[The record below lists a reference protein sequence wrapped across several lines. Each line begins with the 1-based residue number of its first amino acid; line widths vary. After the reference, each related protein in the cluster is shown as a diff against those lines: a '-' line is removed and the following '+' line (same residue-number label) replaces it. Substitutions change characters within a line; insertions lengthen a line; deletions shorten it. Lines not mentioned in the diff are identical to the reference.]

1 MTRMQVLTTTFPL
14 LLVSFALADVA
25 PPIVELGYAT
35 YQGVFNS
42 TSNTTN
48 FFGIRFAAPPVGEL

>member
-1 MTRMQVLTTTFPL
+1 MQILTTTFPL
-14 LLVSFALADVA
+14 LLVSFVLADVA